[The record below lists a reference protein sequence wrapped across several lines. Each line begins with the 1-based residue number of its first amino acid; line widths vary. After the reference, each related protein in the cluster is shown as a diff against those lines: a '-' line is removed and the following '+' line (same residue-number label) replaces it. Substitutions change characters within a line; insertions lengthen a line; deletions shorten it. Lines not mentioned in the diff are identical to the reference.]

1 MKKIITILTI
11 TLFNLTSFAQPYQWQ
26 WAKAGGGQN
35 KLGAD
40 LNLGNEIYSDINYHE
55 EVVALKNTSDNHT
68 YLLSHIAYDNTNFAG
83 TYFDTYHQSSSLN
96 YLSNV
101 FLSKVDCEG
110 NYLWHKIF
118 GGGGGDR
125 TRSMGIDTA
134 DNVYV
139 SLMVD
144 NRGYHDSLVNVVGSN
159 FLLPVHFDTDT
170 IMNPIP
176 RAWNGAIIQNVT
188 SPAYKALALIK
199 YNSQGQFQWLRMPQS
214 DSLTYTSVAKALD
227 YGVFVEP
234 NGTTHWMVG
243 LGNGNHLDGQI
254 QITGLLPS
262 QYKYYVLKY
271 DTNGNNIGFI
281 PLSVNVLH
289 TPSSGFYTPKRINF
303 TYDPLTQQYYFTSWR
318 DTNDSNEFVT
328 IINNQEY
335 RTSILICFNATGQ
348 VLWTKTANNTFSAL
362 VEGLL
367 VDEQSNVYVSGR
379 GTSYTVLPNG
389 SNGPLNGNF
398 GGYQFTT
405 TLDRKSFVIKFDA
418 QGNLLWGSN
427 AGVPGEWNYEGR
439 ATESTRNM
447 TINGDE
453 LAVGTA
459 FFNQLWGNYGI
470 TEQPAGAGFDPLLIR
485 LNKNTGV
492 PVGGHRIQGPNGFNE
507 SITAVETD
515 KDGNYIVGGYIRN
528 YLFTNGDDYVDPIVG
543 QLMKATQGGGT
554 DFFIAK
560 LAKNTCNYLDTDT
573 FTKLN
578 LKVYPNPTTN
588 NVFIETTESLTTY
601 EVYNILGQR
610 LLSNSFNGDNSISL
624 EAFAPGTY
632 FIKVTTDQNTQATV
646 KVIKS

>member
-11 TLFNLTSFAQPYQWQ
+11 TLFNLTTFAQPYQWQ
-26 WAKAGGGQN
+26 WAKAGGGEN

-40 LNLGNEIYSDINYHE
+40 LNSGSEIYSDINYHE
-55 EVVALKNTSDNHT
+55 EVVDLKITSDNNT

-83 TYFDTYHQSSSLN
+83 NYFNTYHQPSSLN

-118 GGGGGDR
+118 GGGAGDR

-134 DNVYV
+134 DNIYV

-159 FLLPVHFDTDT
+159 FLLPVNFDTDT
-170 IMNPIP
+170 IMDPIP
-176 RAWNGAIIQNVT
+176 RAWNGAIIQNVI
-188 SPAYKALALIK
+188 SPAYKSLALIK
-199 YNSQGQFQWLRMPQS
+199 YDNEGHFKWLRMPQS

-254 QITGLLPS
+254 QISGLLPS

-281 PLSVNVLH
+281 PLSINVLH

-318 DTNDSNEFVT
+318 DINDSDEFVT

-335 RTSILICFNATGQ
+335 QTSILICFNVTGQ

-367 VDEQSNVYVSGR
+367 VDDQSNVYVSGR
-379 GTSYTVLPNG
+379 GTSSTVLPNG
-389 SNGPLNGNF
+389 SNGNF
-398 GGYQFTT
+398 GGYQFTNSS
-405 TLDRKSFVIKFDA
+405 DRHSFVIKFNA

-427 AGVPGEWNYEGR
+427 ADDSGDYYLGGSLS
-439 ATESTRNM
+439 ESTRCM

-453 LAVGTA
+453 LAVGTG
-459 FFNQLWGNYGI
+459 FFNNTWGG
-470 TEQPAGAGFDPLLIR
+470 TFGVTGQPAAAFTDPILIR
-485 LNKNTGV
+485 LNKNRGV
-492 PVGGHRIQGPNGFNE
+492 PVGGHRIQGPNGFRE
-507 SITAVETD
+507 GLTAVETD
-515 KDGNYIVGGYIRN
+515 KDGNYIVGGYMRTLI
-528 YLFTNGDDYVDPIVG
+528 FGDGMGNNHPIIG
-543 QLMKATQGGGT
+543 QLNKANPGSNT

-588 NVFIETTESLTTY
+588 NVFIDTPENLTTY

-610 LLSNSFNGDNSISL
+610 LVSNSFNGDNSISL
-624 EAFAPGTY
+624 ETFAPGTY

-646 KVIKS
+646 KVIKK